1 MVMTAKVNLKK
12 VLLALAAVAAL
23 ILALIALLGGGKSTQ
38 TSAPA
43 VSDNDARVNF
53 LKGFG
58 WEVTTSPVESSQ
70 VKIPSETS
78 PVFERY
84 NNLQKSQGYDL
95 SKFAGKKVMRYVYK
109 VSNYPGAT
117 EPVYATLLIYKNE
130 IIGGDVT
137 DSAPNGQIRGFKM
150 PEKAAKPACWLP
162 KISPAPR
169 MFRSCIAILYPDP
182 NSVKSFNA
190 FNLFLASGVSFS
202 LF

>member
-1 MVMTAKVNLKK
+1 MMVMTAKVNLKK
-12 VLLALAAVAAL
+12 VLLALAAAAAL
-23 ILALIALLGGGKSTQ
+23 ILALIALLGGNKSAQ

-43 VSDNDARVNF
+43 ASSNDARVKF
-53 LKGFG
+53 LTDFG

-70 VKIPSETS
+70 VKIPSESS

-150 PEKAAKPACWLP
+150 PEKT
-162 KISPAPR
+162 
-169 MFRSCIAILYPDP
+169 
-182 NSVKSFNA
+182 VKSTTPSTA
-190 FNLFLASGVSFS
+190 PSVSTLPTESS
-202 LF
+202 LPDTVR